1 MNDLVEGRY
10 TRRVHDSQLFERIG
24 QKGRRG
30 SGFHVP
36 NNSLKIIY
44 IQRNERT
51 SSLNFVDE

>member
-1 MNDLVEGRY
+1 MNDLVGGRY

-36 NNSLKIIY
+36 NNTVKRVEFKDYLY
-44 IQRNERT
+44 T
-51 SSLNFVDE
+51 A